1 MHLPKIVAALAL
13 GFVPFAVAHASPIN
27 PISGQF
33 SITGSSISDNGTSL
47 TFTPSTIVVGASNTI
62 SGSFLSLLT
71 AGESGTIT
79 SPINYMNYSSQSPAQ
94 VVFGNGAVDFTI
106 TNLTEVTSASNTPNF
121 AIFTGTGMVTSNV
134 AGFASAPASLT
145 FSTQGA
151 GDTTFSAT
159 VDTISA
165 VPEPS
170 TLAMLGT
177 GLIGIAG
184 IAKRRFLA

>member
-1 MHLPKIVAALAL
+1 MYLPKLVAILAL
-13 GFVPFAVAHASPIN
+13 GFAPFAAQASTIS

-47 TFTPSTIVVGASNTI
+47 TFTPSTIVVGAANTI
-62 SGSFLSLLT
+62 SGSFFSLLT
-71 AGESGTIT
+71 AGESGSIT
-79 SPINYMNYSSQSPAQ
+79 SPINYMNYSAQTPAQ
-94 VVFGNGAVDFTI
+94 IVFGNGAVDFTI
-106 TNLTEVTSASNTPNF
+106 SSLTEVTSASNLSNF

-134 AGFASAPASLT
+134 AGFSSAPASLT
-145 FSTQGA
+145 FSTQGS

>member
-1 MHLPKIVAALAL
+1 MYLPKFVAVLAL
-13 GFVPFAVAHASPIN
+13 GFVPFAAHASTISPF
-27 PISGQF
+27 SGQF
-33 SITGSSISDNGTSL
+33 SITGSSIADNGSSL
-47 TFTPSTIVVGASNTI
+47 TFTPSTIVVGAANTI
-62 SGSFLSLLT
+62 SGSFLNLLT

-79 SPINYMNYSSQSPAQ
+79 SPINYMTYNTMNPAQ
-94 VVFGNGAVDFTI
+94 IVFGNGAVDFTI
-106 TNLTEVTSASNTPNF
+106 ASLTEVTSANNMPNF
-121 AIFTGTGMVTSNV
+121 AIFTGTGLLTSTT
-134 AGFASAPASLT
+134 AGYAATPATLT
-145 FSTQGA
+145 FSTQGN

-177 GLIGIAG
+177 GLVGIAG